1 MTPQQVVESYSEA
14 LGKGDIPKAF
24 SFFSADSK
32 WHQPGNHKFSG
43 TNNNPEQTGQMLSGM
58 MTDTKGSFVVKPAGA
73 LMANGSL
80 VAMPVEFSG
89 ENNGRTIEMRGIDLF
104 EVINEKIT
112 QVWLF
117 SDNQIKEDEFWG
129 K

>member
-1 MTPQQVVESYSEA
+1 MTPKQVVELYSEA
-14 LGKGDIPKAF
+14 LGTGDIPKAF

-43 TNNNPEQTGQMLSGM
+43 TNNHPGETGEMLTGM
-58 MTDTKGSFVVKPAGA
+58 MTETKGTFVIKPTGA

-80 VAMPVEFSG
+80 VAMPVHFTG
-89 ENNGRTIEMRGIDLF
+89 ENNGRTIDMTGIDLF

-117 SDNQIKEDEFWG
+117 SDDQIKEDEFWG